1 MSSEWKDAL
10 WARFSTGAPARQR
23 RCVERYSIV
32 TVSYTHL
39 GVKSEGLM
47 PMTLD
52 KVPSNQMPSSG
63 LPEAVAMIER
73 EAASHWVDVR
83 DLPELK
89 EARDG
94 GELL

>member
-1 MSSEWKDAL
+1 
-10 WARFSTGAPARQR
+10 
-23 RCVERYSIV
+23 
-32 TVSYTHL
+32 
-39 GVKSEGLM
+39 M

>member
-1 MSSEWKDAL
+1 
-10 WARFSTGAPARQR
+10 
-23 RCVERYSIV
+23 
-32 TVSYTHL
+32 
-39 GVKSEGLM
+39 
-47 PMTLD
+47 
-52 KVPSNQMPSSG
+52 
-63 LPEAVAMIER
+63 MIER

>member
-1 MSSEWKDAL
+1 MHM
-10 WARFSTGAPARQR
+10 
-23 RCVERYSIV
+23 I
-32 TVSYTHL
+32 
-39 GVKSEGLM
+39 
-47 PMTLD
+47 LD

-94 GELL
+94 GELLNLWREVRACWRGDWRLSKRARPVDSS